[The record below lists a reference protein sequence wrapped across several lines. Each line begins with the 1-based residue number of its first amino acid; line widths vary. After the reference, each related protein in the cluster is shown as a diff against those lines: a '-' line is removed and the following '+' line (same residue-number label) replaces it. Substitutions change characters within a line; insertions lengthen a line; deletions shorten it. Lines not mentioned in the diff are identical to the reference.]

1 MAKKHYYKKVWLL
14 LAIFGFTCAQANAQE
29 ARDTLEVH
37 FRVGNSNLDL
47 NFADNKREIDQFVQ
61 YINANYANVPAQY
74 LKLDVYSGASPEGPI
89 EINRRLGEE
98 RGLALK
104 QALLDRLGW
113 LNGRIAVIN
122 QGARWGGLYKMID
135 ESNEPWKY
143 DVLKIIQEEPS
154 EDTWARDEREA
165 KLRKLDRG
173 RVWNV
178 LNTKYLPTLRSSGSA
193 VIAKVVN
200 MKDTLVI
207 RDTVFYIPEPCAPYV
222 EPVYQNHVWAVKTN
236 LLMWGF
242 ITPNIQVE
250 RSLGKTNR
258 WSIEGEF
265 FCPWF
270 TWSHNAHAHQ
280 FLNWGLESTTVSTAG
295 TLVPPLPSV
304 TTTGSGSTAK
314 AIRVSI

>member
-122 QGARWGGLYKMID
+122 QGARWGGLYKMIED
-135 ESNEPWKY
+135 SNEPWKY
-143 DVLKIIQEEPS
+143 DVLKIIQEDPS
-154 EDTWARDEREA
+154 EDTWARDNREA
-165 KLRKLDRG
+165 KLRKLDR
-173 RVWNV
+173 RRRQW
-178 LNTKYLPTLRSSGSA
+178 YLSDE
-193 VIAKVVN
+193 IK
-200 MKDTLVI
+200 
-207 RDTVFYIPEPCAPYV
+207 
-222 EPVYQNHVWAVKTN
+222 
-236 LLMWGF
+236 MWKA
-242 ITPNIQVE
+242 QE
-250 RSLGKTNR
+250 REARARFEAEAQAAAAEEFAGEEGGKE
-258 WSIEGEF
+258 EGPKE
-265 FCPWF
+265 
-270 TWSHNAHAHQ
+270 
-280 FLNWGLESTTVSTAG
+280 
-295 TLVPPLPSV
+295 
-304 TTTGSGSTAK
+304 
-314 AIRVSI
+314 